1 MDSTTLGART
11 RVAIIGCGF
20 GGVGMGYYLK
30 QAGIDDFVI
39 LEKGNDVGGTWR
51 ENTYPGAACDIASHL
66 YSYAFEPHF
75 PWSNRYAP
83 QPEILA
89 YIRHCARKYDV
100 LRHVRFGAEVQS
112 AVFDQARSVWTV
124 TLASGERIEADTVVS
139 AVGQLHRPAIPDI
152 KGLDSFKGKTFHSA
166 TWDHGYDLTGK
177 KVAVIGTGASAI
189 QFVPAIAP
197 KVAQM
202 HVFQRS
208 PGWVIPKFDRQFSRF
223 ERWLLD
229 TFPILHDL
237 DRWRIYG
244 ITEALGYAYEGH
256 KWAER
261 LVTGFSKLHFWL
273 QVRDPVLRK
282 KLTPDYRIG
291 CKRILLTRDW
301 LPTMTR
307 KNVEPVTDA
316 VTEITPT
323 GVRTADGKLREVDTI
338 IWGTGFAATQFL
350 APMKVTGR
358 DGLDLHA
365 NWKHGAEAYLGMAV
379 AGFPNFFM
387 LYGPNTNLGSGSII
401 FMLEC
406 QQRYVVSLLKAR
418 EQQKLASVEI
428 SPEAQAAY
436 VDEIRERSARSTYEG
451 GCHSWYTTADGRN
464 TNNWIGLQ
472 TEFKRRTA
480 EPVLAHYRVTPIGAA
495 APVAKA
501 A

>member
-1 MDSTTLGART
+1 MDSTQTART

-20 GGVGMGYYLK
+20 GGIGMGYYLK

-39 LEKGNDVGGTWR
+39 LEKGQDVGGTWR
-51 ENTYPGAACDIASHL
+51 ENTYPGAACDIPSHL
-66 YSYAFEPHF
+66 YSYSFEPHY

-83 QPEILA
+83 QPEILD
-89 YIRHCARKYDV
+89 YIRHCARKHDL
-100 LRHVRFGAEVQS
+100 LRHVRFGAEVRS
-112 AVFDQARSVWTV
+112 AAFDQSRSVWTV
-124 TLASGERIEADTVVS
+124 TLANGARIEADTVVS
-139 AVGQLHRPAIPDI
+139 AVGQLHRPAIPNI
-152 KGLDSFKGKTFHSA
+152 PGLDRFQGKTFHSA
-166 TWDHGYDLTGK
+166 TWDHGYDLAGK
-177 KVAVIGTGASAI
+177 TVAVIGTGASAI

-197 KVAQM
+197 RVARM

-208 PGWVIPKFDRQFSRF
+208 PGWIIPKFDRQFSRF

-244 ITEALGYAYEGH
+244 ITELLGYAYEGH

-261 LVTGFSKLHFWL
+261 LVTGFSKLMFWL
-273 QVRDPVLRK
+273 QVRDPALRR
-282 KLTPDYRIG
+282 KLTPDYPIG
-291 CKRILLTRDW
+291 CKRILLTHEW
-301 LPTMTR
+301 LPTLQR
-307 KNVEPVTDA
+307 PNVELVTDA

-323 GVRTADGKLREVDTI
+323 GVRTADGRLREVDTI

-365 NWKHGAEAYLGMAV
+365 NWQHGAEAYLGMAV

-406 QQRYVVSLLKAR
+406 QQRYIVSLLQAR
-418 EQQKLASVEI
+418 ERQKLAAVEVTA
-428 SPEAQAAY
+428 EAQADY
-436 VDEIRERSARSTYEG
+436 VAEIRERSARTTYEG

-472 TEFKRRTA
+472 TEFRRRTA
-480 EPVLAHYRVTPIGAA
+480 ALVLAHYRLTPITESAPALAA
-495 APVAKA
+495 
-501 A
+501 